1 MKKLEGRAAPTDPI
15 SVVVLVLPQ
24 VQLLDLA
31 GPIQV
36 FDTAARLL
44 GAPYTLRFCATSE
57 EIRSAQQLSLAHLE
71 PLPDIDGRTLIL
83 VPGTG
88 ASPSQSRTLLDVETK
103 HWLQESYRAGAQ
115 IASICSGTAALGEAG
130 LLHQRRCTTHWEFLS
145 ELQSCYPTAQVLDG
159 VLYVQDQGI
168 ITSAGVTSGIDM
180 ALWLLE
186 QDCGPRIAAQVS
198 RQLVVYFRRS
208 GLHQQVSV
216 YLQYRSHLDSCIHTV
231 QDWLAE
237 HVSEPATLADLA
249 GVSQTS
255 ERSLARAF
263 KAATGITPHQ
273 YHLLLRLEL
282 ASHLVGETSLSL
294 EEVAAKSGFGDAR
307 QFRRVWSKHY
317 GTPPSSSRTPGSA
330 GLSQMSVK

>member
-1 MKKLEGRAAPTDPI
+1 MNTPSVKATPTTPR
-15 SVVVLVLPQ
+15 SVVFLVLPQ

-31 GPIQV
+31 GPVQV
-36 FDTAARLL
+36 FDTAARLF
-44 GAPYTLRFCATSE
+44 GAPYTLLFCATSE
-57 EIRSAQQLSLAHLE
+57 EIRSAQQLSLARLQR
-71 PLPDIDGRTLIL
+71 LPEIDGRSLIL

-88 ASPSQSRTLLDVETK
+88 VSPSQSRTLLDEETK

-115 IASICSGTAALGEAG
+115 IASICSGTAVLGEAG
-130 LLHQRRCTTHWEFLS
+130 LLHRRRCTTHWGFLS

-186 QDCGPRIAAQVS
+186 QDCGPRIAALVA
-198 RQLVVYFRRS
+198 RELVVYFRRS
-208 GLHQQVSV
+208 GQQQQVSI
-216 YLQYRSHLDSCIHTV
+216 YLQYRSHLDSCIHRV

-249 GVSQTS
+249 SVGQTS

-263 KAATGITPHQ
+263 KATTGITPHQ
-273 YHLLLRLEL
+273 YHLLLRLEM
-282 ASHLVGETSLSL
+282 AIHLVRETSLSL
-294 EEVAAKSGFGDAR
+294 EAIATKSGFGDAR
-307 QFRRVWSKHY
+307 QFRRVWHKHY
-317 GTPPSSSRTPGSA
+317 GTSPSSSR
-330 GLSQMSVK
+330 